1 MRFDRSGD
9 EMSSS
14 RGTSLERESDQ
25 TSFFLPI
32 HSGVLLSW
40 EDFSENLKRNRIT
53 HHYTGVPP
61 YFLQA
66 RQFA

>member
-1 MRFDRSGD
+1 MRFDRSRD

-14 RGTSLERESDQ
+14 RRTSLVGESDQ

-32 HSGVLLSW
+32 HSGVLLSG
-40 EDFSENLKRNRIT
+40 EDFAENLKRNRIT

-61 YFLQA
+61 YLLQA